1 MVHSIRLIN
10 GVTRTSVE
18 MEPES
23 SCSFTC
29 CARRYQGQC
38 PRQSTRSSQTRAHK
52 FPKLVESENL
62 TLIKAMVG
70 LSPADAASALNID
83 ATEDVFDHM
92 ALMDDTEIAFDAAR
106 AVDVVA
112 QSAFCAAFVRWASR
126 RL

>member
-1 MVHSIRLIN
+1 
-10 GVTRTSVE
+10 
-18 MEPES
+18 
-23 SCSFTC
+23 
-29 CARRYQGQC
+29 
-38 PRQSTRSSQTRAHK
+38 
-52 FPKLVESENL
+52 LVESENL

-112 QSAFCAAFVRWASR
+112 QSAFCAAFVRCAENGLRAVYEYVRCASR
-126 RL
+126 CACRAGVDVFKNTV